1 MLPSSSS
8 SSSRFPTDELCGFV
22 CVRVCGPTSI
32 SVPSISVNT
41 TCGIYSNCQ
50 RRPNA
55 ELLEFI
61 SCIYEG
67 SPSVDR
73 MRVDVKLS
81 SK

>member
-1 MLPSSSS
+1 MSLVG
-8 SSSRFPTDELCGFV
+8 RLCVFV
-22 CVRVCGPTSI
+22 GVLLFQCLLFRQIP
-32 SVPSISVNT
+32 VNT

-55 ELLEFI
+55 VILVVI

-73 MRVDVKLS
+73 MRADAS
-81 SK
+81 